1 MENIFKKDD
10 KQYISKIEDVKLGVD
25 LYLSTN
31 ELMKHI
37 VSQLKSKYNF
47 ILKRTKKLVGR
58 DTQKGRNL
66 YRLKTLIKFLPIKK
80 NDCIFINK
88 SKYFVEN
95 ITKNRVLL
103 RDENHVKLIK
113 NFYFFDDKKSFKRI
127 MDGD

>member
-1 MENIFKKDD
+1 
-10 KQYISKIEDVKLGVD
+10 
-25 LYLSTN
+25 
-31 ELMKHI
+31 
-37 VSQLKSKYNF
+37 
-47 ILKRTKKLVGR
+47 KRTKKLVGR

-80 NDCIFINK
+80 NDFIFINK

-113 NFYFFDDKKSFKRI
+113 NFSFFDDKKAFKRI
-127 MDGD
+127 MEGD